1 MLQARRSEIEEL
13 LTLLFDEIEPRKDEY
28 IADYRRRVETQLK
41 SHLKFRIDIS
51 NRDWFRK
58 RIQIAF
64 EAWQKSFQK
73 NNVHVISYFWIK

>member
-1 MLQARRSEIEEL
+1 MLQARRPEIEEL

-41 SHLKFRIDIS
+41 VRIDIS
-51 NRDWFRK
+51 NRDWFIK

-73 NNVHVISYFWIK
+73 SNVDVIS